1 MRDGAGSPP
10 LSSLPIVARRLARAR
25 SLTPPFPL
33 QPQIQP
39 LNQVDG
45 AVVSSIGPGLLC
57 LVGLAKNDTPRE
69 LESMARKILR
79 LRAFEKPPTA
89 AEEGPAPAAAAQ
101 GAAPW
106 TASVTDIQGEVLL
119 VSQFTLHART
129 HKRSRPDFS
138 RAMPPGEACERWREF
153 VTLVRREAVAQG
165 AKGVS
170 DGVFGAMMHVRINND
185 GPVTF
190 LLDTEESGGGGGTS
204 GASGATASEGTA
216 ATRDEGEGEE
226 TKRR

>member
-1 MRDGAGSPP
+1 M
-10 LSSLPIVARRLARAR
+10 
-25 SLTPPFPL
+25 PPFLFP
-33 QPQIQP
+33 PIQP
-39 LNQVDG
+39 SQFDG

-69 LESMARKILR
+69 LAVMSRRILR
-79 LRAFEKPPTA
+79 LRAFEKAPAT
-89 AEEGPAPAAAAQ
+89 EEGPAPAAAQ

-106 TASVTDIQGEVLL
+106 TASVTDIHGEVLL

-138 RAMPPGEACERWREF
+138 RAMPPGEASGRWSDF
-153 VTLVRREAVAQG
+153 VSLVRREALASG

-190 LLDTEESGGGGGTS
+190 LLDTEESGGGTS
-204 GASGATASEGTA
+204 ASGAASEGTA
-216 ATRDEGEGEE
+216 ATATGDEGGGEE
-226 TKRR
+226 TRR